1 MYPANSY
8 YARPL
13 SERKAELSA
22 QLPSSLQPKK
32 PSCVTQR
39 AALLKSMLNFLKKSI
54 QDHAHFSNMRNIME
68 TSLTQS
74 LRHIIANAEYYGPSL
89 FLLATDV
96 VTVYVFNEPSLL
108 SSLQDLGITSVMLK
122 ALLQKDVPATREVLG
137 SLPNVFSALCLNE
150 RGLFE
155 FLSYDPFDKVLKVLL
170 SPDYLVAMRRRRSS
184 DPLGDTATNL
194 GNAMD
199 DLIKHH
205 PYLRADATEA
215 IVRLLNELVR
225 LGSDPS
231 FICWRANKESSGS
244 GSGSG
249 SHGGGHHHAASAP
262 SPVSGPGSAASVLQS
277 AADTNDSSGD
287 DDDDDDEMSSASQQ
301 QQQQQGVTGTPR
313 LPQSSG
319 GGGGTSSSAAPSQA
333 VKVVAP
339 SVPPER
345 EAIPLIDYILNVMK
359 FIEAIFSNSPNGD
372 HCREFVLHGGL
383 KPILQLLSLPNL
395 PVDSPVSTTSQAV
408 ANVCKAILSQAQE
421 TKVLD
426 VALKQLADIVAQLK
440 PLIKH
445 FTFPG
450 AVSCSRNWS
459 AARSWR
465 TDSPTPSTRP
475 SCTT

>member
-1 MYPANSY
+1 VASGSGSPRRENSSDGVSGAGSSAYRAYHEHSGGSGSGAGLLDIGGARSLAGGSGGGGASGPSGPIIGLINRDGSAARPPAIMYPTNSY

-13 SERKAELSA
+13 AERKAELSS
-22 QLPSSLQPKK
+22 QLPSSLAPKK

-205 PYLRADATEA
+205 PYLRTDATEA
-215 IVRLLNELVR
+215 
-225 LGSDPS
+225 
-231 FICWRANKESSGS
+231 W
-244 GSGSG
+244 
-249 SHGGGHHHAASAP
+249 
-262 SPVSGPGSAASVLQS
+262 
-277 AADTNDSSGD
+277 
-287 DDDDDDEMSSASQQ
+287 
-301 QQQQQGVTGTPR
+301 
-313 LPQSSG
+313 
-319 GGGGTSSSAAPSQA
+319 
-333 VKVVAP
+333 
-339 SVPPER
+339 
-345 EAIPLIDYILNVMK
+345 
-359 FIEAIFSNSPNGD
+359 
-372 HCREFVLHGGL
+372 
-383 KPILQLLSLPNL
+383 
-395 PVDSPVSTTSQAV
+395 
-408 ANVCKAILSQAQE
+408 
-421 TKVLD
+421 
-426 VALKQLADIVAQLK
+426 
-440 PLIKH
+440 
-445 FTFPG
+445 
-450 AVSCSRNWS
+450 
-459 AARSWR
+459 
-465 TDSPTPSTRP
+465 
-475 SCTT
+475 